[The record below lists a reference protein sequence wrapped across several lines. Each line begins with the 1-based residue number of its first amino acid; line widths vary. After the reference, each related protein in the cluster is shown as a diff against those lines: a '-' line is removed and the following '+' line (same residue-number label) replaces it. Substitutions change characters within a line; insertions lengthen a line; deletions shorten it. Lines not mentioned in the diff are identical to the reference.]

1 MQQQQLERQTL
12 QSEMAATQLGIA
24 KVERGAQQGRAD
36 AAAGVS
42 GRAPGPATRGTRS
55 PVALKANQLEPL
67 THTLMPLIGSL
78 RKARKRHLEAAAGVQ
93 AQERPMDADSSCLL
107 SSAYPGAPGATLP
120 LPRTRARARALR
132 ARTLRTAQAGVEP
145 EARTLNP
152 EP

>member
-42 GRAPGPATRGTRS
+42 GRRKEWLARDVCA
-55 PVALKANQLEPL
+55 VALKANQMEAL
-67 THTLMPLIGSL
+67 THTLMHIIGSL

-93 AQERPMDADSSCLL
+93 DKESQMDADSSFLM
-107 SSAYPGAPGATLP
+107 SSATQ
-120 LPRTRARARALR
+120 ALEER
-132 ARTLRTAQAGVEP
+132 P
-145 EARTLNP
+145 
-152 EP
+152 